1 MKLWANLKKY
11 AAPVILG
18 SMTFDSWISSKKDSF
33 KDKVLQ
39 EALQKGL
46 TKEKAL
52 EEANNKA
59 GETIQLL
66 KAKLTATSDRLDNS
80 INNVNNYFD
89 KVVDLNKQLAN
100 NPQNIEVIKS
110 NLKYYE
116 EMYKNALKQQELDIK
131 EIHLLIINKPNIV
144 KSDFSDLFNNLI
156 DNYKEFLS
164 TLTSEQMV
172 IVFNIL
178 GYIMLLITLTSIT
191 TLLIGDQLI
200 NILKLE
206 IRYPKLAKYIKL
218 KQTINKHYLRFYI
231 ALFYILLLLL
241 IFINIYMFSLEY
253 FL

>member
-66 KAKLTATSDRLDNS
+66 KEKLTATSDRLDNS

>member
-1 MKLWANLKKY
+1 M
-11 AAPVILG
+11 
-18 SMTFDSWISSKKDSF
+18 
-33 KDKVLQ
+33 
-39 EALQKGL
+39 

-66 KAKLTATSDRLDNS
+66 KEKLTATSDRLDNS